1 MKINRT
7 ARVLACAALAGATLA
22 ACGSDGGSAGDDG
35 GNDASRKIGFVNAD
49 SLDFHTCLD
58 KGVEGA
64 AKAASV
70 EVIKANSTRDPGK
83 EQANI
88 EDMIVRKV
96 DAIILQTVNIDSL
109 TGAVAQANAAD
120 IPIFLTSVS
129 GPDKDKILGAELS
142 DVFHN
147 GELAAEWVEKD
158 AAGADAEAAIIAGA
172 PGAASDL
179 FVKGF
184 RKTLP
189 DNVSVVFEQPG
200 MFQRA
205 KAQEVAE
212 NLLQSKPGV
221 SYVFVPNEEMAFGAA
236 TTFANAGRDDI
247 KIIAN
252 GGTEKGLEAVE
263 SGAFAMLVASSP
275 AELGKKALETTVAQL
290 ESEAKEPVI
299 GEIPLTVITKDNIAD
314 APSYCG

>member
-1 MKINRT
+1 MKINLT
-7 ARVLACAALAGATLA
+7 ARVLACMALAGGSLA
-22 ACGSDGGSAGDDG
+22 ACGTDSGEGGGSSED
-35 GNDASRKIGFVNAD
+35 SYTIGFVNSD
-49 SLDFHTCLD
+49 TLDFHTCLE
-58 KGVEGA
+58 EGLTKA
-64 AKAASV
+64 ADGASV
-70 EVIKANSTRDPGK
+70 EVISANSARDPGK
-83 EQANI
+83 EQSNI
-88 EDMIVRKV
+88 EDMIVRQV

-109 TGAVAQANAAD
+109 TGAVAQANAAG

-129 GPDKDKILGAELS
+129 GPDKTKILGAELS

-147 GELAAEWVEKD
+147 GELAAQWLEED
-158 AAGADAEAAIIAGA
+158 AAGDDVDAAIIAGA

-184 RKTLP
+184 REALP
-189 DNVSVVFEQPG
+189 DSVDVVFEQPG

-212 NLLQSKPGV
+212 NLLQSNPDV

-236 TTFANAGRDDI
+236 TAFANAGRDDI

-252 GGTEKGLEAVE
+252 GGTPEGLEAVE
-263 SGAFAMLVASSP
+263 SGQFAMLVASSP
-275 AELGKKALETTVAQL
+275 ADLGKKALETTVDQL
-290 ESEAKEPVI
+290 EADAPEPAI
-299 GEIPLTVITKDNIAD
+299 GEIPLTVVTKDNVAD